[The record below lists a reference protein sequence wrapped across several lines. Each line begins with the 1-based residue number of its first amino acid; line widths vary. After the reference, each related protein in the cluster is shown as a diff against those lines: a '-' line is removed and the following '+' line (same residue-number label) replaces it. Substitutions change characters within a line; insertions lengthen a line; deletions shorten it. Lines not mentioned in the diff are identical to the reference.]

1 MYNLKLM
8 LCISG
13 VYMPPFGLLIGTMLL
28 QAVALYVSR
37 KEVSNQE
44 NWNFLNLSPFL
55 LFSSICGL
63 IFHSAPDKLTRF
75 NRAMALGLS
84 TEDVVFSGFCILSV
98 IHCVLTSTFGARY
111 FVCLMFSIS

>member
-1 MYNLKLM
+1 
-8 LCISG
+8 
-13 VYMPPFGLLIGTMLL
+13 MPPFGLLIGTMLL

-98 IHCVLTSTFGARY
+98 IHFVLTSTFGARY